1 MEVFRMNMKKKVI
14 SLILVLI
21 MALSMVMAGCSSPQ
35 GGTSG
40 GPGQKA
46 TPATLQIGV
55 ENKGYGDQ
63 FVQAS
68 LRW

>member
-1 MEVFRMNMKKKVI
+1 MNRRTKVI
-14 SLILVLI
+14 SMILALVMVASTVL
-21 MALSMVMAGCSSPQ
+21 AGCSSPQ

-40 GPGQKA
+40 NQGKA

-63 FVQAS
+63 FAY
-68 LRW
+68 